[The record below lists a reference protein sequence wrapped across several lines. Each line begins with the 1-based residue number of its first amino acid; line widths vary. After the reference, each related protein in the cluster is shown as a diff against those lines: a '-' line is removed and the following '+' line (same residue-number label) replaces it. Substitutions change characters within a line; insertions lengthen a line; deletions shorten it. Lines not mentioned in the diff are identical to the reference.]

1 MSGVHLVKTAVVLLS
16 LVTLNGCGTV
26 ALSVA
31 GLAAGK
37 GLDHTL
43 DGTVDRTY
51 VAPAAGTYVAAH
63 RALKRMGMTVTKR
76 EVQDGI
82 WTIEAETASRKVEL
96 EIEPLSELSS
106 QARVEVSQS
115 DFALVKDSSTGTGI
129 LEQITVDLSRLSDAR
144 QRVATVQMLLV
155 ELGYDPGGVDGLKGQ
170 NTRRAIRRFQ
180 REHEI
185 RPDGDVSHRL
195 ITKLRSQM
203 ASHDVA
209 AGKAVKQE

>member
-1 MSGVHLVKTAVVLLS
+1 MCGVKLVRTLIVLLS
-16 LVTLNGCGTV
+16 LVALNGCGTV

-43 DGTVDRTY
+43 EGIVDRTY

-63 RALKRMGMTVTKR
+63 LALKRMGMTITKR
-76 EVQDGI
+76 ELQDGI

-115 DFALVKDSSTGTGI
+115 DFTLVKDSSTGTGI
-129 LEQITVDLSRLSDAR
+129 LEQITIDLSRLSNER
-144 QRVATVQMLLV
+144 RRVATVQMLLV
-155 ELGYDPGGVDGLKGQ
+155 ELGYEPGDIDGLQGR
-170 NTRRAIRRFQ
+170 NTRSAIRRFQ
-180 REHEI
+180 REHAI
-185 RPDGDVSHRL
+185 RPDGDISKRL
-195 ITKLRSQM
+195 ISKLRSQM
-203 ASHDVA
+203 ASHADT
-209 AGKAVKQE
+209 GKTEQKQN